1 MAETSTPKREEHQPK
16 TVLSTATNTIT
27 PEKNKGGR
35 PRNDGLP
42 PGSPQATPKPG
53 TSQPEF
59 FAWLKG
65 FPAKDWEESL
75 TLYLYRTAPELNMA
89 RRGQLNI
96 QKFNRYVDPDEIMQL
111 HGSGGYK
118 LILNRYDS
126 KTQQAGAVRENYFQI
141 MNMEF
146 PPRVPYGSWIDR
158 PENSDWLWAKPAL
171 LKQLHDANNSMN
183 GGGGAQPT
191 LAQVAELIERIRPNN
206 SPEEQAT
213 LASMVVEIMGKQNEQ
228 VMLMANPDRMLG
240 VVDKVIATMGAK
252 GDGNSAVVDLLKAQ
266 LDRMHQELM
275 EERRTARENS
285 AAAKAAPTLKEALQE
300 QKEMIELMGFK
311 RGGASSTD
319 WGSVAIEL
327 GRDVLK
333 GLTQVGTAFAQL
345 QIQKANLELQRK
357 HGAQPAA
364 ATPAARPAP
373 AAAPA
378 AIAAPEP
385 AAPAVN
391 GAPAPASEL
400 TPEGQDMIANISAQ
414 FAQLFDGAAPFLVDH
429 FRKGWSGMEFR
440 EWFLDTYGRMGL
452 NAVRAMSKE
461 TLIGVLE
468 HRKANGPAHVQEL
481 LFELNP
487 PERLAQFVDEFLSD
501 RPIPDDDEDGD
512 GDAGSEGEDGSQGQQ
527 PAAGSAPARR
537 NTQGARDTF

>member
-1 MAETSTPKREEHQPK
+1 MAETTAPNRPETVSR
-16 TVLSTATNTIT
+16 TVLDTKNNTVR
-27 PEKNKGGR
+27 PAPNKGGR
-35 PRNDGLP
+35 PRADGKP
-42 PGSPQATPKPG
+42 PGDATVDPKPG
-53 TSQPEF
+53 MVKADF
-59 FAWLKG
+59 FAWIKS
-65 FPAKDWEESL
+65 FPQKDWDEAL

-89 RRGQLNI
+89 RRGQMNI
-96 QKFNRYVDPDEIMQL
+96 QKFNRPVDPDDVMQL

-118 LILNRYDS
+118 FILNRYDS
-126 KTQQAGAVRENYFQI
+126 KTGQSGAVQDHYFQV
-141 MNMEF
+141 MNMEH

-171 LKQLHDANNSMN
+171 LKALQDANNSVN
-183 GGGGAQPT
+183 GGGGGSPT

-252 GDGNSAVVDLLKAQ
+252 GDGNSAVVDLLKDQ
-266 LDRMHQELM
+266 LNRMHQELM
-275 EERRTARENS
+275 EERKTARENS
-285 AAAKAAPTLKEALQE
+285 AAVKSAPTLKEALQE

-357 HGAQPAA
+357 HAPPAA
-364 ATPAARPAP
+364 AAPAARPAP
-373 AAAPA
+373 AAATAAA

-385 AAPAVN
+385 AAPPVN

-414 FAQLFDGAAPFLVDH
+414 FAQLFDGAAPFLADH

-468 HRKANGPAHVQEL
+468 HRKANGPPHVQEL

-487 PERLAQFVDEFLSD
+487 PEKLALFVDEFLSD
-501 RPIPDDDEDGD
+501 RPIPDDDDEEPTEGN
-512 GDAGSEGEDGSQGQQ
+512 SEGQQQ

-537 NTQGARDTF
+537 NAQGAKDSF